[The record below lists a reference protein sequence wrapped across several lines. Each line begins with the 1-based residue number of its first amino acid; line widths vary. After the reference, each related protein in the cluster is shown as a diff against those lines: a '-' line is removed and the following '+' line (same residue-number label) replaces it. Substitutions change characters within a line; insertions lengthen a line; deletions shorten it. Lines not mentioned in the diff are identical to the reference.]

1 MWNCI
6 SRIPYPGNW
15 WFLFGYASHGAMQ
28 SGWGLGYVRAPVCWT
43 AMNFGSTCDWGEHGH
58 ATKCP
63 HHRAGDGSGHVV
75 ARLMKVKDCFG
86 GAMNI
91 SEPLWPWRCPGF
103 FVQVIKLRQINESQ
117 MIKFVTQDGECIPRP
132 GVFWTHQTLG
142 FYDPIW
148 LAHSCFQ
155 VSGSTTKEWRSL
167 NLLIFREFSN
177 SAYWPALWMPKATM
191 MLVGEVKV
199 HRDFLLNNE
208 THIPFWWCG
217 LWLAS

>member
-15 WFLFGYASHGAMQ
+15 WFLFGYASHGPMQ

-63 HHRAGDGSGHVV
+63 HHRAGDGFGHVV

-91 SEPLWPWRCPGF
+91 SEPLWPWRCLGF

-132 GVFWTHQTLG
+132 GVFEPTKPWGFMIQFGLRIVFFKWVAQPPRNEDLLTSSFFVNFQTQPTDRHFGCQKL
-142 FYDPIW
+142 P
-148 LAHSCFQ
+148 
-155 VSGSTTKEWRSL
+155 
-167 NLLIFREFSN
+167 
-177 SAYWPALWMPKATM
+177 
-191 MLVGEVKV
+191 
-199 HRDFLLNNE
+199 
-208 THIPFWWCG
+208 WC
-217 LWLAS
+217 